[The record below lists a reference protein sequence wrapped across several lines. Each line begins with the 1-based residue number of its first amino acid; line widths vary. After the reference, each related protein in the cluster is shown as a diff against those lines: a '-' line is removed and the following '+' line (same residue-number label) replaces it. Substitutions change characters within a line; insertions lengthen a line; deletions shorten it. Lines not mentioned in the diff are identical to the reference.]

1 MWDSP
6 MHLLIIAV
14 VILVLFGGRK
24 IPEVMRGLGQGVREF
39 KEGMRGDQPAQS
51 TESAGKSAGLHFHRS
66 EKVAA
71 RSFRQ
76 SSDGIFT
83 PPWFVPI
90 RLLARETT
98 PSKAA
103 APSR

>member
-39 KEGMRGDQPAQS
+39 KDGMRGDQPNQS
-51 TESAGKSAGLHFHRS
+51 NT
-66 EKVAA
+66 
-71 RSFRQ
+71 
-76 SSDGIFT
+76 T
-83 PPWFVPI
+83 N
-90 RLLARETT
+90 TT
-98 PSKAA
+98 PTTNPP
-103 APSR
+103 PSTTTTEEKK

>member
-39 KEGMRGDQPAQS
+39 KEGMRGDQNAQPPQ
-51 TESAGKSAGLHFHRS
+51 
-66 EKVAA
+66 
-71 RSFRQ
+71 Q
-76 SSDGIFT
+76 SQTPTQTQT
-83 PPWFVPI
+83 PPS
-90 RLLARETT
+90 TT
-98 PSKAA
+98 TTTEEKK
-103 APSR
+103 